1 MEINEAKKRVGEL
14 TELLNYHNRKYY
26 VEDSPEIED
35 YEYDA
40 LMRELRALEADFP
53 ELLSPAS
60 PSQRVGG
67 EPVSGFKKVRHEVQ
81 MGSLQDVFS
90 FSEVKDFFDRIC
102 QEVDEPKF
110 TVEPKIDGLSCS
122 LEYRDGLLVCGSTR
136 GDGFVGEDVT
146 ANIKTIGS
154 IPLELKEKLPLLEVR
169 GEVYMPRSVFA
180 KLSDEMELNSE
191 APFKNPRN
199 AAAGSLRQKDPKIA
213 AKRRLDI
220 FCFNVQRAEGIEF
233 SSHKQTLDYL
243 KSQGFKVIP
252 KYTLVESFEE
262 IERCIKEIGENRF
275 DLPYDIDGVVIKLD
289 SLSDREQVGYTAKVP
304 KWAVAYK
311 FPPEEKVTKLRNIEV
326 NVGRTGAITPVAVF
340 DTVTL
345 AGTSVSRATLHN
357 QDFIDERGIRI
368 GDMITVRKAGDIIPE
383 VLGVAEPSGS
393 GEPYKLPEICP
404 VCGAKA
410 IRDEG
415 ESALRCSNIDCPAQV
430 LRRIIY
436 FASKPAMNIDGLG
449 PEKAKALYDSGLI
462 KTIADIYRLTA
473 NDLLSLEGYKQ
484 KSAEN
489 LINAIENSKSNSLD
503 RLLCGLGIKNIG
515 SASAKLL
522 CDKLG
527 DMDSIL
533 KADAEEIAKID
544 GFGALTAKAVADSL
558 SEPHIRKTIETLKE
572 LGVNMSYERVASS
585 DKLSGKIFV
594 ITGTLPS
601 LKRDEAQAL
610 IERNGGTVKSS
621 VSKKTDFVLAGDD
634 AGSKLSKAK
643 ELGVAVID
651 EAELLSIINDKPQ
664 NESIGGQNI

>member
-1 MEINEAKKRVGEL
+1 MDIINAKKRAGEL
-14 TELLNYHNRKYY
+14 TELLNYHNKKYY
-26 VEDSPEIED
+26 VDDSPEIED

-40 LMRELRALEADFP
+40 LMRELRAIEEEFP
-53 ELLSPAS
+53 ELKS
-60 PSQRVGG
+60 PSSPTQRVGG
-67 EPVSGFKKVRHEVQ
+67 APVSSFKKVTHAVQ

-90 FSEVKDFFDRIC
+90 FTEVKEFFDRISSS
-102 QEVDEPKF
+102 VDYPYF

-122 LEYRDGLLVCGSTR
+122 LEYRDGVLTVGSTR

-146 ANIKTIGS
+146 HNIKTVGS
-154 IPLELKEKLPLLEVR
+154 IPLELPDRLPLLEVR
-169 GEVYMPRSVFA
+169 GEVYMPKSVFE
-180 KLSDEMELNSE
+180 KLTDEMELNSE
-191 APFKNPRN
+191 TPFKNPRN

-213 AKRRLDI
+213 AKRKLDI
-220 FCFNVQRAEGIEF
+220 FCFNIQRVEGKQF
-233 SSHKQTLDYL
+233 TSHKETLDYL

-252 KYTLVESFEE
+252 KYTLVNTFEE
-262 IERCIKEIGENRF
+262 IERCIEEIGSTRF
-275 DLPYDIDGVVIKLD
+275 ELPYDIDGVVIKLD
-289 SLSDREQVGYTAKVP
+289 SLSDREQIGATAKVP
-304 KWAVAYK
+304 RWAVAYK
-311 FPPEEKVTKLRNIEV
+311 FPPEEKTTRLLDIEV

-340 DTVTL
+340 DTVLL

-383 VLGVAEPSGS
+383 VLGVKEPTGS
-393 GEPYKLPEICP
+393 GEPFRLPETCP
-404 VCGAKA
+404 VCGASA

-449 PEKAKALYDSGLI
+449 PEKAKALYESGLI
-462 KTIADIYRLTA
+462 RSVSDIYRISED
-473 NDLLSLEGYKQ
+473 DLLKLEGYKK

-522 CDKLG
+522 CDRLG
-527 DMDSIL
+527 DMESIL
-533 KADAEEIAKID
+533 SASSEDIAAID
-544 GFGALTAKAVADSL
+544 GFGDTTAEYVYRSL
-558 SEPHIRKTIETLKE
+558 KEPHMKKLIAELKE
-572 LGVNMSYERVASS
+572 LGVNMSYERNA
-585 DKLSGKIFV
+585 LSETLKGKSFV

-610 IERNGGTVKSS
+610 IERHGGTVKSS
-621 VSKKTDFVLAGDD
+621 VSKKTDFVLAGED
-634 AGSKLSKAK
+634 AGSKLTKAR
-643 ELGVAVID
+643 ELGIKVID
-651 EAELLSIINDKPQ
+651 EAELLSII
-664 NESIGGQNI
+664 EE

>member
-1 MEINEAKKRVGEL
+1 MEKNAASARAAEL

-40 LMRELRALEADFP
+40 LMRELRSIEEEFP
-53 ELLSPAS
+53 DLKTPSSPT
-60 PSQRVGG
+60 QRVGG
-67 EPVSGFKKVRHEVQ
+67 APVSGFKKVRHEVQ

-90 FSEVKDFFDRIC
+90 FSEVKDFYDRIR
-102 QEVDEPKF
+102 VSVKEPAF

-122 LEYRDGLLVCGSTR
+122 LEYRDGALTVGSTR

-146 ANIKTIGS
+146 HNIKTVGS
-154 IPLELKEKLPLLEVR
+154 VPLSLKDRLPLLEVR
-169 GEVYMPRSVFA
+169 GEVYMPRAVFY

-191 APFKNPRN
+191 VPFKNPRN
-199 AAAGSLRQKDPKIA
+199 AAAGSLRQKDPTVA

-220 FCFNVQRAEGIEF
+220 FCFNIQRVEGKDF
-233 SSHKQTLDYL
+233 SSHKETLDYL

-252 KYTLVESFEE
+252 KYTLVRSYEE

-289 SLSDREQVGYTAKVP
+289 GLSEREQIGATSKVP
-304 KWAVAYK
+304 RWAVAYK
-311 FPPEEKVTKLRNIEV
+311 FPPEEKITTLRDIEV

-340 DTVTL
+340 DTVLL

-368 GDMITVRKAGDIIPE
+368 GDRITVRKAGDIIPE
-383 VLGVAEPSGS
+383 VLGVAEKTGS
-393 GEPYKLPEICP
+393 GEPFKLPSTCP
-404 VCGAKA
+404 VCGSAA

-415 ESALRCSNIDCPAQV
+415 ESALRCSNINCPAQV

-462 KTIADIYRLTA
+462 TAVADIYRLTTF
-473 NDLLSLEGYKQ
+473 DLLSLEGYKQ

-489 LINAIENSKSNSLD
+489 LIRAIENSKSNTLD

-522 CDKLG
+522 CERLG
-527 DMDSIL
+527 DMENIMS
-533 KADAEEIAKID
+533 ASAEDIAAID
-544 GFGALTAKAVADSL
+544 GFGELTANAVYEAL
-558 SEPHIRKTIETLKE
+558 REPHMIATVNDLKA
-572 LGVNMSYERVASS
+572 LGVNMSYQRTAVSE
-585 DKLSGKIFV
+585 KLMGKSFV
-594 ITGTLPS
+594 ITGTLPTM
-601 LKRDEAQAL
+601 KRDEAQAL
-610 IERNGGTVKSS
+610 IEKHGGIVKSS
-621 VSKKTDFVLAGDD
+621 VSKKTDYVLAGEE
-634 AGSKLSKAK
+634 AGSKLTKAQ
-643 ELGVAVID
+643 ELGVDIID
-651 EAELLSIINDKPQ
+651 EATLLSMIN
-664 NESIGGQNI
+664 G